1 MDDQEA
7 KNLKYTILSTIFVAI
22 VLVVLK
28 LFVFI
33 QAPAQPMSLPVTKIN
48 EINWDVLRT
57 KIFIEDPVFQI
68 KGNFSSANV
77 LEEERVG
84 LVVTVEG
91 TLKGLFKYSFD
102 CNNDDKYEL
111 ESDFLN
117 QKSYTAVDLCSYD
130 KEGTFKAK
138 IKVTPQEE
146 GFVEKAILL
155 DLEVS
160 SQNQPPLIELCDVN
174 PIKGTTQKSFVFSF
188 VAQAY
193 DPEGGNLAFVWDF
206 GDGATSSEQ
215 NPSHIYEQEGGYLPK
230 VYVFDQ
236 QGARS
241 VCLAKSLMT
250 LSDFTPFVSSEVILN
265 PGRFYPFSPTNL
277 EPKVFAPIV
286 PLTSAT
292 TTQP

>member
-91 TLKGLFKYSFD
+91 ILKGLFKYSFD
-102 CNNDDKYEL
+102 CNNDDNKM
-111 ESDFLN
+111 
-117 QKSYTAVDLCSYD
+117 
-130 KEGTFKAK
+130 
-138 IKVTPQEE
+138 
-146 GFVEKAILL
+146 
-155 DLEVS
+155 EVS
-160 SQNQPPLIELCDVN
+160 SQSP
-174 PIKGTTQKSFVFSF
+174 T
-188 VAQAY
+188 
-193 DPEGGNLAFVWDF
+193 
-206 GDGATSSEQ
+206 
-215 NPSHIYEQEGGYLPK
+215 
-230 VYVFDQ
+230 
-236 QGARS
+236 
-241 VCLAKSLMT
+241 
-250 LSDFTPFVSSEVILN
+250 SDFKDS
-265 PGRFYPFSPTNL
+265 
-277 EPKVFAPIV
+277 
-286 PLTSAT
+286 
-292 TTQP
+292 